1 MSFNDKIMKN
11 EFQIAKTKLKKISVD
26 YPIIV
31 INSCINPCRIPTS
44 KFITRLCNCDTLCKS
59 HKPVTIKIKILVLS
73 LFKLNAALIN
83 GIQLIWYSK
92 QLYNG
97 SIAEKNQNPLFHVEE
112 I

>member
-1 MSFNDKIMKN
+1 MNFKSQKQNWKN
-11 EFQIAKTKLKKISVD
+11 IGID

>member
-31 INSCINPCRIPTS
+31 INSCINPCKIPTS

-73 LFKLNAALIN
+73 L
-83 GIQLIWYSK
+83 
-92 QLYNG
+92 
-97 SIAEKNQNPLFHVEE
+97 
-112 I
+112 